1 MSSTEIAY
9 HGVRTDI
16 LNQVYRPGDRIKEIA
31 VAQKY
36 GVSRTPLREA
46 FRRLISEGWL
56 ENIPNQGVRVAKWS
70 AVDLEHIFDIRLRL
84 EPYLT
89 RCAVGRL
96 DAAQLLALRES
107 ADDIACFSNTA
118 GEEAIQK
125 RTQANDRFHR
135 TLLTASGNPRAVAIL
150 NNLVELPLVIWTF
163 RQFTPQETARSNA
176 HHYEI
181 VQAARAKDAQWAE
194 SVMLSHIL
202 AAKNTVIARL
212 TQEADSSVH

>member
-9 HGVRTDI
+9 QGVRLDI
-16 LNQVYRPGDRIKEIA
+16 LNQVYRPGDRIKEVA
-31 VAQKY
+31 VARKY
-36 GVSRTPLREA
+36 GVSRTPLRQA
-46 FRRLISEGWL
+46 FGRLISEGWL
-56 ENIPNQGVRVAKWS
+56 ENIPNQGVRVTKWS
-70 AVDLEHIFDIRLRL
+70 VADLEHIFDIRVRL

-96 DAAQLLALRES
+96 DTTQLQALKGY
-107 ADDIACFSNTA
+107 ADDIARYSNTA
-118 GEEAIQK
+118 GEVAIQK
-125 RTQANDRFHR
+125 RTQANHLFHN

-163 RQFTPQETARSNA
+163 RQFTPQETNRSND

-181 VQAARAKDAQWAE
+181 VQAAGARDGCWAE

-202 AAKNTVIARL
+202 AAKNTVISRL
-212 TQEADSSVH
+212 TSQAESAGR

>member
-1 MSSTEIAY
+1 MSSTEVAY
-9 HGVRTDI
+9 HGVRSDI
-16 LNQVYRPGDRIKEIA
+16 LNRVYRPGDRIKETA

-56 ENIPNQGVRVAKWS
+56 ENVPNQGVRVSTWS
-70 AVDLEHIFDIRLRL
+70 HTDLEHIFDIRVRL

-89 RCAVGRL
+89 GCAVGRL
-96 DAAQLLALRES
+96 DADQLLALETY
-107 ADDIACFSNTA
+107 ADDIARFSNTS
-118 GEEAIQK
+118 GETAIQK
-125 RTQANDRFHR
+125 RTQANHQFHK

-181 VQAARAKDAQWAE
+181 VEAARARDAQWAE

-202 AAKNTVIARL
+202 AAKNTVISRL
-212 TQEADSSVH
+212 TQSTASTEC

>member
-9 HGVRTDI
+9 QGVRSDI
-16 LNQVYRPGDRIKEIA
+16 LARVYTPGERIKEIA

-36 GVSRTPLREA
+36 GVSRTPLRDA

-56 ENIPNQGVRVAKWS
+56 ENVPNQGVRVAKWS
-70 AVDLEHIFDIRLRL
+70 LADLEHIFDIRVRL

-89 RCAVGRL
+89 RCAVGNL
-96 DAAQLLALRES
+96 TANQLQALRMY
-107 ADDIACFSNTA
+107 ADDIARFSNTS

-125 RTQANDRFHR
+125 RTRANGMFHK
-135 TLLTASGNPRAVAIL
+135 TLLMASGNPRAVAIL

-163 RQFTPQETARSNA
+163 RQFTPHETARSNA

-181 VQAARAKDAQWAE
+181 VEAASARDALWAE

-202 AAKNTVIARL
+202 SAKNTVIARL
-212 TQEADSSVH
+212 NAQNEYSQD